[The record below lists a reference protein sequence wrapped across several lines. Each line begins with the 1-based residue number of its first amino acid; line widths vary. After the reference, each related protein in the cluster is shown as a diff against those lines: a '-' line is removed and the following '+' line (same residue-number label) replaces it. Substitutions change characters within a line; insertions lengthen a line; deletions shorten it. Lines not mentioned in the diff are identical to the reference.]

1 MPARFNPGKPMAD
14 APLRVL
20 ISGGGTGG
28 HIHPAIAIAEAL
40 QARHPGCVIEF
51 VGALGRMEMERIPAA
66 GYAITGL
73 PITGIDR
80 KLSLR
85 NLKFPFRLLRSLQ
98 LSRRII
104 RRFQPDI
111 AIGVGGFASG
121 PLLWA
126 ATRAGVPTLI
136 QEQNGFPGITNR
148 LLAGRVDRVCA
159 GFPGLQRWFPADRI
173 VETGNPLRA
182 GILQRLAPGEGQAHH
197 TQEARQHFGLRDD
210 LPVLLVLGGSLG
222 AASMNRAVRTLA
234 TERPLAERG
243 FQVLWQCGGRYAD
256 LETTWAQD
264 HGDPLLHV
272 WGFIDRMDLAY
283 DAATLIASR
292 AGAMS
297 IAELALVGK
306 PTLLVPSP
314 HVAEDHQTK
323 NARSVVDRGGAIL
336 LQDADVVSELGATVE
351 GLLSDAA
358 GSQAM
363 AAAMAATARPGA
375 ADAVAQEVLDLLA
388 ARRR

>member
-1 MPARFNPGKPMAD
+1 MAD
-14 APLRVL
+14 TPLRVL

-40 QARHPGCVIEF
+40 QDLRPDCVIEF

-66 GYAITGL
+66 GYTITGL

-80 KLSLR
+80 KLSAR
-85 NLKFPFRLLRSLQ
+85 NLRFPFRLLRSLWM
-98 LSRRII
+98 SRRII
-104 RRFQPDI
+104 GRFRPDVV
-111 AIGVGGFASG
+111 IGVGGFASG

-126 ATRAGVPTLI
+126 ATRAGIPTLI

-148 LLAGRVDRVCA
+148 LLASRVDRVCA
-159 GFPGLQRWFPADRI
+159 GFPGLERWFPADRI

-182 GILQRLAPGEGQAHH
+182 GILQRLAGGTAQSSQ
-197 TQEARQHFGLRDD
+197 TQEARQHFALRPD

-222 AASMNRAVRTLA
+222 AASMNAAVRNLV
-234 TERPLAERG
+234 TEKPLSEWG
-243 FQVLWQCGGRYAD
+243 FQILWQCGGRYA
-256 LETTWAQD
+256 EAQTEWASQ
-264 HGDPLLHV
+264 HGDPLLQV
-272 WGFIDRMDLAY
+272 TGFIDRMDLAY
-283 DAATLIASR
+283 DAADLIASR

-323 NARSVVDRGGAIL
+323 NALSVVDRGGAQL
-336 LQDADVVSELGATVE
+336 LPDNAVQDGLGSTVTALLRDPESSRLMAEALAD
-351 GLLSDAA
+351 
-358 GSQAM
+358 
-363 AAAMAATARPGA
+363 TARPEA
-375 ADAVAQEVLDLLA
+375 AAVVAREVLDLLA
-388 ARRR
+388 TPTA

>member
-1 MPARFNPGKPMAD
+1 MAD
-14 APLRVL
+14 TPLRVL

-40 QARHPGCVIEF
+40 QARHSDAVIEF
-51 VGALGRMEMERIPAA
+51 VGARGRMEMERIPAA
-66 GYAITGL
+66 GYTITGL

-80 KLSLR
+80 KLSWR
-85 NLKFPFRLLRSLQ
+85 NLRFPFRLLRSLQ

-104 RRFQPDI
+104 RRFQPNV

-126 ATRAGVPTLI
+126 AARAGIPTVI

-148 LLAGRVDRVCA
+148 LLATRVDRVCA
-159 GFPGLQRWFPADRI
+159 GFPGLERWFPKDRI
-173 VETGNPLRA
+173 IETGNPLRA
-182 GILQRLAPGEGQAHH
+182 GILHRLAPTDGTAHDG
-197 TQEARQHFGLRDD
+197 QEARRHFDLDPE

-222 AASMNRAVRTLA
+222 AASMNAAVRKLVSDQ
-234 TERPLAERG
+234 PLSERG
-243 FQVLWQCGGRYAD
+243 FQILWQCGGRYAD
-256 LETTWAQD
+256 SQTDWAKQQD
-264 HGDPLLHV
+264 DPLLTV
-272 WGFIDRMDLAY
+272 RGFIDRMDLAY

-323 NARSVVDRGGAIL
+323 NALSVVNRGGAIL
-336 LQDADVVSELGATVE
+336 LKDSDVVDQLGQAVTQLLQDAETH
-351 GLLSDAA
+351 
-358 GSQAM
+358 
-363 AAAMAATARPGA
+363 AAMAHAMRATARPDA
-375 ADAVAQEVLDLLA
+375 AAAVAREVLDLLDT
-388 ARRR
+388 RRP